1 MSAFL
6 ASKHRSAMPLH
17 IVTSLIESP
26 ALSTASS
33 RSVWLKLE
41 SEQPSGSFKM
51 RGVGHACETHAARG
65 ATRFMSSSGGNA
77 GLAVAHCGWQLGV
90 PVLVVVPMSTGERAK
105 ALIAAQGAEVVVHGA
120 SWAEADAH
128 LRSLIRPSD
137 AYIHPFDD
145 PLLWTG
151 HATMMDEIAAT
162 GVVPDVVVCSVGGG
176 GLMCGVIEGLRRNGW
191 GSVPVIAVET
201 RGADS
206 LAQALAAGERIALP
220 AITSVATSLGARQVS
235 QQAFDEARRHDVRS
249 LVVSDAQAVDGCLA
263 LDREHG
269 LVVEPACGASVVPV
283 LVDDAALGD
292 AKTVVVIACGGV
304 SATREQLRAWS
315 DSLPR

>member
-1 MSAFL
+1 MNW
-6 ASKHRSAMPLH
+6 KRETAMPLH
-17 IVTSLIESP
+17 VVTPLVESPSLSRASGRSVRLKIES
-26 ALSTASS
+26 A
-33 RSVWLKLE
+33 
-41 SEQPSGSFKM
+41 QPSGSFKM
-51 RGVGHACETHAARG
+51 RGIGHACEHHARRG

-77 GLAVAHCGWQLGV
+77 GLAVAHCGHLLGV
-90 PVLVVVPMSTGERAK
+90 PVRVVVPTSTGERAK

-128 LRSLIRPSD
+128 LRGLLAPAD

-151 HATMMDEIAAT
+151 HASMIDEIAAA
-162 GVVPDVVVCSVGGG
+162 GIAPDAVVLSVGGG

-191 GSVPVIAVET
+191 GHVPVIAVET

-206 LAQALAAGERIALP
+206 LAQALAAGERITLP
-220 AITSVATSLGARQVS
+220 AITSIATSLGARQVS
-235 QQAFDEARRHDVRS
+235 R
-249 LVVSDAQAVDGCLA
+249 QAVDGCLA
-263 LDREHG
+263 IDREQG

-283 LVDDAALGD
+283 LRDDPALGG

-304 SATREQLRAWS
+304 SATREQLLAWK
-315 DSLPR
+315 DDLANTPG